1 MMTVMMM
8 MVVIG
13 VMIMM
18 KIDFDWYGGYKKQ
31 GSKSLNKRRAL
42 TRCLEPIKVLGL
54 VYVRRRKTTNRK
66 IVGINM
72 TFLYLMTRCKK
83 LF

>member
-31 GSKSLNKRRAL
+31 KAQKVS
-42 TRCLEPIKVLGL
+42 IKEGL
-54 VYVRRRKTTNRK
+54 LSVAWNPSRYWDWCMSEDEKQQ
-66 IVGINM
+66 IE
-72 TFLYLMTRCKK
+72 K
-83 LF
+83 LWG

>member
-31 GSKSLNKRRAL
+31 KAQKVS
-42 TRCLEPIKVLGL
+42 IKEGL
-54 VYVRRRKTTNRK
+54 LPVAWNPSRYWDWFMSEDEKQQ
-66 IVGINM
+66 IE
-72 TFLYLMTRCKK
+72 K
-83 LF
+83 LWG

>member
-31 GSKSLNKRRAL
+31 KAQKVS
-42 TRCLEPIKVLGL
+42 IKEGL
-54 VYVRRRKTTNRK
+54 LPVAWNPSGYWDWCMSEDEKQQ
-66 IVGINM
+66 IE
-72 TFLYLMTRCKK
+72 K
-83 LF
+83 LWG

>member
-31 GSKSLNKRRAL
+31 KAQKVS
-42 TRCLEPIKVLGL
+42 IKEGL
-54 VYVRRRKTTNRK
+54 LPVAWNPSRYWDWC
-66 IVGINM
+66 M
-72 TFLYLMTRCKK
+72 
-83 LF
+83 